1 MYFGVANVSGCL
13 REREREH
20 DWVCLCGNIDGFHLA
35 HDGWER
41 AFGLGL
47 DTTRV
52 VLNEWFTSASR
63 NDD

>member
-1 MYFGVANVSGCL
+1 MSQDAL
-13 REREREH
+13 EREH
-20 DWVCLCGNIDGFHLA
+20 DWACLCGNIDGFHLA

-52 VLNEWFTSASR
+52 VLN
-63 NDD
+63 